1 MENAK
6 NAIVENAKN
15 GIVENIRNSI
25 VENAETSIVEN
36 INTHSSSFRCDFI
49 RPPID
54 DGEGVK
60 IFKS

>member
-1 MENAK
+1 MK
-6 NAIVENAKN
+6 NAKN

-36 INTHSSSFRCDFI
+36 TNTHSSSFKCDFI
-49 RPPID
+49 LPPID
-54 DGEGVK
+54 DGERVK

>member
-1 MENAK
+1 MK
-6 NAIVENAKN
+6 NAKN

-36 INTHSSSFRCDFI
+36 TNTHSSSFKCDFI
-49 RPPID
+49 LPPID